1 MNGNVAVQC
10 ETRRDA
16 FARAGAQSR
25 PRATAL
31 VPTSAFSLT
40 TTTAPLRLLAVTRTT
55 WMSTCIPQ
63 TTTAIASSSG
73 TSGYRSRVAL

>member
-40 TTTAPLRLLAVTRTT
+40 TTTPLRLLAVTRTT